1 MKALRALQ
9 TLTAFSSKPSKKSP
23 LNPSFPRRFYAAQP
37 QEDDPS
43 PLNPAFS
50 DTDNASD
57 SVFDSSHF
65 ALPSSGSDAK
75 PPQPNWDKKYRAKV
89 DEVIFGKQTQ
99 QGKLGINFEEQAEI
113 EEKKRR
119 ALAKALLEA
128 ALAAEDE
135 DNDDDLVV
143 KEEDQKSLS
152 VGIVG
157 APNAGKSAL
166 TNYMEIDVCKQA
178 VDWVWY
184 V

>member
-1 MKALRALQ
+1 M
-9 TLTAFSSKPSKKSP
+9 
-23 LNPSFPRRFYAAQP
+23 
-37 QEDDPS
+37 
-43 PLNPAFS
+43 
-50 DTDNASD
+50 
-57 SVFDSSHF
+57 
-65 ALPSSGSDAK
+65 
-75 PPQPNWDKKYRAKV
+75 
-89 DEVIFGKQTQ
+89 IFGKQTQ
-99 QGKLGINFEEQAEI
+99 KGKLGINFEEQAEI

-166 TNYMEIDVCKQA
+166 TNYMVCCA
-178 VDWVWY
+178 F
-184 V
+184 